1 MEKIYDQMLV
11 EEYLKQTSYEE
22 SIGSLKEKMWIA
34 EYEKGEFISSPFESE
49 HLFQIIIQGGLHIY
63 CIRDDGSV
71 HSLSSGQHNYIL
83 GDMEVF
89 SNEKSAVYAEAD
101 TNLISL
107 AFSIDE
113 NREQLLNNPSF
124 LRLICKSLTWKI
136 EMLTTFDATPVSL
149 NQRVLTY
156 IRYRCVGGE
165 LRGLEQ
171 ASSHLNCSSR
181 QLQRILNKYEEDGV
195 VTKIGKGSYKL
206 SSDIS

>member
-1 MEKIYDQMLV
+1 ML
-11 EEYLKQTSYEE
+11 
-22 SIGSLKEKMWIA
+22 
-34 EYEKGEFISSPFESE
+34 EFP
-49 HLFQIIIQGGLHIY
+49 LH
-63 CIRDDGSV
+63 G
-71 HSLSSGQHNYIL
+71 
-83 GDMEVF
+83 
-89 SNEKSAVYAEAD
+89 K
-101 TNLISL
+101 
-107 AFSIDE
+107 
-113 NREQLLNNPSF
+113 
-124 LRLICKSLTWKI
+124 
-136 EMLTTFDATPVSL
+136 PVSVIL